1 MHKVLYIVPQ
11 TTTFAGMERVID
23 SICGELAAQYRD
35 TFHIHVLYTTAYEQ
49 IVDAE
54 RNYTKIIRAQPGRLN
69 LIRNVRKL
77 LAAENYSLVV
87 IPQVEPTALFWFCL
101 IGLRRP
107 FAMHLHGN
115 PRLEKRSRKASIMF
129 FLMRWIVL
137 ERLAIVFGT
146 SPRQLAAFREDYTSD
161 REHVWVPNP
170 ARRFDP
176 VEPVA
181 RPADD
186 PVRFVSVG
194 RFAFQKGQDI
204 LIRIFAEFL
213 KQRPNARLSLVGY
226 GTDEELLKALI
237 KELALECKVSLDH
250 YPDSPAIP
258 LAGSDVFLSGARWE
272 GWSLAICEALRFGLP
287 VIAFDCEF
295 GPSDIIIDDRIG
307 ELVAIGDNASF
318 LQAMI
323 RYHDTIEAERRHA
336 DFRRRHVDKFSIE
349 NVVHEHAAAL
359 TAGIASSAKQPDRPW
374 WRRPFLRLSPRVSAP
389 QRLP

>member
-23 SICGELAAQYRD
+23 SICDELAAQYRD
-35 TFHIHVLYTTAYEQ
+35 TFSIHVLYTTAYAQ

-54 RNYTKIIRAQPGRLN
+54 RNYTKVIRAQPGRAN
-69 LIRNVRKL
+69 LIRNVRNL
-77 LAAENYSLVV
+77 LASENYSLIV
-87 IPQVEPTALFWFCL
+87 IPQVEPTALFWFCM

-115 PRLEKRSRKASIMF
+115 PRLEKRSRKAAVMF

-137 ERLAIVFGT
+137 ARLAIVFGT
-146 SPRQLAAFREDYTSD
+146 SPRQLAAFAQDYPSD
-161 REHVWVPNP
+161 RGHVWVPNP
-170 ARRFDP
+170 ARRF
-176 VEPVA
+176 EPVVAEA
-181 RPADD
+181 RPVDD
-186 PVRFVSVG
+186 PVRFVCVG

-204 LIRIFAEFL
+204 LIRIFAELL
-213 KQRPNARLSLVGY
+213 KLRPNARLSLVGY

-237 KELALECKVSLDH
+237 RELALEGKVSLDH
-250 YPDSPAIP
+250 HPDSPAVP
-258 LAGSDVFLSGARWE
+258 LANSDVFLSGARWE

-295 GPSDIIIDDRIG
+295 GPSDIIVDDRIG
-307 ELVAIGDNASF
+307 QLVAIGDNASF
-318 LQAMI
+318 LQAMV
-323 RYHDTIEAERRHA
+323 RYHDTIAAERRHA
-336 DFRRRHVDKFSIE
+336 DFRKRYVEKFSIE

-359 TAGIASSAKQPDRPW
+359 TAGIAAAARHANRSW
-374 WRRPFLRLSPRVSAP
+374 WRRPMSRFFAGTPTP